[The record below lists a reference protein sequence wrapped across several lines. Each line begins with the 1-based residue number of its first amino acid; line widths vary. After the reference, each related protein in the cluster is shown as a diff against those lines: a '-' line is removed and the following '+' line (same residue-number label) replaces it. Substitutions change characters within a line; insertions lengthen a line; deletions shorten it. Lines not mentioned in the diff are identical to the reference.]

1 LEHIWWIQKEW
12 VAEKQQRLLLLRTVF
27 ICNLVVEENGVKL
40 KLSITDTPG
49 FGDQLNNESCWEPII
64 KYIKDQYSLYLRREL
79 TPQRDARIPD
89 SRVHAILY
97 FIAPTGHALTPL
109 DITVMKKVSKF
120 ANVIPVI
127 AKSDS
132 LMPDEL
138 VAFKRRI
145 KTEIEFHGIKVY
157 PQVDMDE
164 DSFVPGS
171 EAERANKQLFQGLKV
186 FFS

>member
-1 LEHIWWIQKEW
+1 
-12 VAEKQQRLLLLRTVF
+12 
-27 ICNLVVEENGVKL
+27 
-40 KLSITDTPG
+40 
-49 FGDQLNNESCWEPII
+49 LNNEACWEPII

-79 TPQRDARIPD
+79 TPQRDTRIPD
-89 SRVHAILY
+89 TRVHAVLY

-109 DITVMKKVSKF
+109 DIVVMKKISKI

-138 VAFKRRI
+138 AAFKRRV

-164 DSFVPGS
+164 DSYIPGS
-171 EAERANKQLFQGLKV
+171 EADRANKQAFQTLRV
-186 FFS
+186 